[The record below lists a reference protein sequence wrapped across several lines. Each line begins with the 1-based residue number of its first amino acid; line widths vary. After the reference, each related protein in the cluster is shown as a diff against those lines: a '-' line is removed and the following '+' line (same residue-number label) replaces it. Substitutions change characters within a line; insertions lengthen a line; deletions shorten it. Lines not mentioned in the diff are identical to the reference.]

1 MAISRDQG
9 VFLQVTF
16 YNRGML
22 KRICVF
28 CGSSSGVHSS
38 YAEAAQAVGRLLCR
52 RGVELVYGGGNVGLM
67 GVLADACLAEGGR
80 VIGVIPQALVDKEVA
95 HLGLTELRVVSSMH
109 ERKAIMAELSDAFAA
124 LPGGYGTW
132 EELFEMLTWTQLGI
146 QRKPCGLLNVN
157 GYYDP
162 LLKLADQ
169 AVSEGFLREA
179 NRELLLSDDE
189 PERLLDRLSRFDFQP
204 EKNPHDREG
213 TND

>member
-1 MAISRDQG
+1 
-9 VFLQVTF
+9 
-16 YNRGML
+16 ML

-28 CGSSSGVHSS
+28 CGSSSGVNALHT
-38 YAEAAQAVGRLLCR
+38 EAAQAIGRLLCR

-95 HLGLTELRVVSSMH
+95 HQGLTELRVVSSMH
-109 ERKAIMAELSDAFAA
+109 ERKAVMAELSDAFAA

-162 LLKLADQ
+162 LLELADQ
-169 AVSEGFLREA
+169 AVSEGFLREV

-189 PERLLDRLSRFDFQP
+189 PERLLDRLSRSDF
-204 EKNPHDREG
+204 
-213 TND
+213 